1 MRVSARRLADAG
13 LFGYLKPE
21 QCEAMTASLKTQ
33 KYENLAEVQRHIE
46 DDYGVG
52 LDGKAKLLY
61 AVLTS

>member
-13 LFGYLKPE
+13 LVGYLEPE
-21 QCEAMTASLKTQ
+21 QCEAMTASLKT
-33 KYENLAEVQRHIE
+33 KNYEKVAELQRHIE